1 MLTEGDGLMIALM
14 ASLPAQG
21 MYALASAYGGLVARL
36 VFQPI
41 EESSRNYF
49 GKLLSTIDGPP
60 SFASIQSAKRDLTR
74 LLKIYSLLSTCA
86 VVVGPSAAPILLK
99 LVVGS
104 RWSDSGAGDLLAK
117 YCFYIPLLAFN
128 GVLESFVSVV
138 ATEAQLHRQ
147 SAWMLGFSLVFA
159 SSGYIFL
166 HQLDL
171 GAAGLVYA
179 NMVNMAVRIAW
190 CFVFITRYLRR
201 HNTKISMSDV
211 LPVWSTMA
219 LSVGTSSI
227 LYQQKYHS
235 SKGGLQELI
244 WLSSISA
251 GFLIL
256 L

>member
-1 MLTEGDGLMIALM
+1 MLTEGDGLMITLM

-41 EESSRNYF
+41 EETSRNYF

-74 LLKIYSLLSTCA
+74 LLKVYSLLSTFA
-86 VVVGPSAAPILLK
+86 VVVGPTLAPVLLK

-104 RWSDSGAGDLLAK
+104 RWSDGGAGDLLAK

-138 ATEAQLHRQ
+138 ATEAQLRRQ

-159 SSGYIFL
+159 ASGYIFL

-171 GAAGLVYA
+171 GAAGLLYA
-179 NMVNMAVRIAW
+179 NMVNMAVRIGW

-201 HNTKISMSDV
+201 HHTKISISDV
-211 LPVWSTMA
+211 MPIWSTMA
-219 LSVGTSSI
+219 LSAGTSSI
-227 LYQQKYHS
+227 LYQKKYHS
-235 SKGGLQELI
+235 KKGDFHELV
-244 WLSSISA
+244 WLGSISA